1 MAFTLTFDVAG
12 DAQLQRSFSRF
23 TENVKDYSPAFR
35 SIAVEFHK
43 GERQQFDSEGA
54 SGSGGWRPLAPS
66 TVEYKLAH
74 GYPPDI
80 LVRTGRL
87 RDSLAKITGDTIED
101 IGPLQMRM
109 GSRVPYGIYHQKG
122 ARGRFPKR
130 PLIQLNEQQK
140 VEWTKMIHRYLVRSA
155 REVGIGD

>member
-1 MAFTLTFDVAG
+1 MFTLDFEVAG
-12 DAQLQRSFSRF
+12 DLQLQRSFSRF
-23 TENVKDYSPAFR
+23 TEDVKDYSPAFR
-35 SIAVEFHK
+35 EMSVDFFK
-43 GERQQFDSEGA
+43 GEEKQFATEGR
-54 SGSGGWRPLAPS
+54 SGSGGWSPLAPS
-66 TVEYKLAH
+66 TLEYKRLR

-87 RDSLAKITGDTIED
+87 KNSLAQISGDTIRDVE
-101 IGPLQMRM
+101 PLTLRL

-122 ARGRFPKR
+122 ARGKFPPR

-140 VEWTKMIHRYLVRSA
+140 VEWTKMIHRYLVRTA